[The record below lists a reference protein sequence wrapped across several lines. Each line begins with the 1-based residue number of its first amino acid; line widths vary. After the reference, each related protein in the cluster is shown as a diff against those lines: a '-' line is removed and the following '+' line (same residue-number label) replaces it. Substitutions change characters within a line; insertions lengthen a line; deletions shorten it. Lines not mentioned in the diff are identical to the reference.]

1 MDALSSTFYATLD
14 ADSVRASLPAVPVL
28 LPAVPVLLPATAW
41 ARRGFRPVRLPTHVV
56 DVAVDSGGFVATFR
70 HGGDYR
76 YIPAAYVAWL
86 RTITPAPAW
95 AATMDYC
102 CEPEIAG
109 RPGVVRERQERTT
122 EMAWRFW
129 RDYQAAPWCWVPTV
143 QGWAVADDAR
153 HGADLRPLV
162 EEMRAHY
169 GPDSAWR
176 VGVGTLCRRASALDI
191 HDVVRAVAAVLPG
204 VPLHLWGVKL
214 TAISARVGLPAA
226 VASVDSAA
234 WSWVGDGSTS
244 HRGRRVR
251 DSDEWRRSGLA
262 RAEWRTRVALPRYLT
277 KVEAGLA
284 RPKQLPL
291 EWEVPW

>member
-1 MDALSSTFYATLD
+1 MRGQNGDAMDALSPTFYATLD

-28 LPAVPVLLPATAW
+28 LPATAW
-41 ARRGFRPVRLPTHVV
+41 ARRGFRPVRLPAHVA

-153 HGADLRPLV
+153 HAAELRPLI
-162 EEMRAHY
+162 ENMRAHY
-169 GPDSAWR
+169 GPASAWR
-176 VGVGTLCRRASALDI
+176 VGMGTLCRRASALDI

-204 VPLHLWGVKL
+204 VPLHL
-214 TAISARVGLPAA
+214 
-226 VASVDSAA
+226 
-234 WSWVGDGSTS
+234 
-244 HRGRRVR
+244 
-251 DSDEWRRSGLA
+251 
-262 RAEWRTRVALPRYLT
+262 
-277 KVEAGLA
+277 
-284 RPKQLPL
+284 
-291 EWEVPW
+291 